1 MSTSWIDF
9 LCYIFSAY
17 NQQIV
22 EFLRQPNINEVLAS
36 KDPSY
41 ANSVALK
48 YVTLF

>member
-1 MSTSWIDF
+1 M
-9 LCYIFSAY
+9 LYFSAY

-22 EFLRQPNINEVLAS
+22 EFLRQPNIDEILAS

-48 YVTLF
+48 YVIMFQIILNFLR